1 MSLTDITGHA
11 DIIGALL
18 IGGFLVYQRVRTGTG
33 NVWRDEAEAQIARSQ
48 RLSDDLGLLIT
59 EVRNLREENAG
70 LRAEVAELRR
80 ENRELRDHIDR
91 LIGGTHGATAE

>member
-11 DIIGALL
+11 DVIGALL

-48 RLSDDLGLLIT
+48 RLSDDLTLLIT
-59 EVRNLREENAG
+59 EVRNLRDENAG
-70 LRAEVAELRR
+70 LRLKWRSCGVR
-80 ENRELRDHIDR
+80 IVSF
-91 LIGGTHGATAE
+91 ATTLTT